1 MSFFSK
7 AALTL
12 FTTSFIFSVDVD
24 TDEIDL
30 SDSENFSTKT
40 EKKQKE
46 IKRKERLNVFDKKVE
61 AENNFYQLSN
71 RQKDALKK
79 SFQKEIQSKK
89 PPWRSVKNLYKKSFT
104 LVHRP
109 NSTKLHSTSLRP
121 LLKLKVPTYAIIH
134 INSFSSRPGTIQ
146 KNRRLAYRRALLV
159 KRILKKRNP
168 KCKYKIRAL
177 AYLSSKRNMN
187 RKTLV
192 KVSSK

>member
-7 AALTL
+7 VALTL
-12 FTTSFIFSVDVD
+12 LTTSFIFSVDID

-40 EKKQKE
+40 EKK
-46 IKRKERLNVFDKKVE
+46 RKKVLNVFDKTIE

-71 RQKDALKK
+71 QQKDALKK
-79 SFQKEIQSKK
+79 SLQKKI
-89 PPWRSVKNLYKKSFT
+89 KSFT
-104 LVHRP
+104 FVHRR

-121 LLKLKVPTYAIIH
+121 LLKLKVPTYSTIH

-168 KCKYKIRAL
+168 KCKYKIRVL
-177 AYLSSKRNMN
+177 AYLRSRRDMN

>member
-7 AALTL
+7 AVLTL
-12 FTTSFIFSVDVD
+12 LTTSFVFSVDLD

-40 EKKQKE
+40 EKKRKKLKQKE
-46 IKRKERLNVFDKKVE
+46 ALNAFDKAIE
-61 AENNFYQLSN
+61 EENNFYQLSN
-71 RQKDALKK
+71 QQKDALKK
-79 SFQKEIQSKK
+79 SFQKKI
-89 PPWRSVKNLYKKSFT
+89 KSFIF
-104 LVHRP
+104 VHRR

-121 LLKLKVPTYAIIH
+121 LLKLKVPTHSTIH

-168 KCKYKIRAL
+168 KCKYKIRVL
-177 AYLSSKRNMN
+177 AYLRSKRDMN

-192 KVSSK
+192 KVNSK

>member
-12 FTTSFIFSVDVD
+12 LTTSFVFSVDVD

-40 EKKQKE
+40 EKKRKE
-46 IKRKERLNVFDKKVE
+46 ILNAFDKKVE

-71 RQKDALKK
+71 RQKEALKR
-79 SFQKEIQSKK
+79 SFQKEIKSKK

-104 LVHRP
+104 LVHRR

-121 LLKLKVPTYAIIH
+121 LLKLKVPTYSIIH

-146 KNRRLAYRRALLV
+146 KNRHLAYRRALLV

-168 KCKYKIRAL
+168 KCKYKIRVL
-177 AYLSSKRNMN
+177 AYLKSKRNMN

>member
-7 AALTL
+7 AVLTL
-12 FTTSFIFSVDVD
+12 LTTSFVFSIDLD

-40 EKKQKE
+40 KK
-46 IKRKERLNVFDKKVE
+46 KRKALLNVFDKAIE

-71 RQKDALKK
+71 QQKDALKK
-79 SFQKEIQSKK
+79 SFQKEIKSKRR
-89 PPWRSVKNLYKKSFT
+89 PWRSVKNSYQKSFT
-104 LVHRP
+104 LVHRR

-121 LLKLKVPTYAIIH
+121 LLKLKVPAYSTIH

-168 KCKYKIRAL
+168 KCKYEIRAL
-177 AYLSSKRNMN
+177 AYLRSKRDMN

-192 KVSSK
+192 KVNSK

>member
-7 AALTL
+7 VALIL
-12 FTTSFIFSVDVD
+12 LTTSFIFSVDVD

-40 EKKQKE
+40 KK
-46 IKRKERLNVFDKKVE
+46 KRKKVLNVFDKEVE
-61 AENNFYQLSN
+61 AENNFYQLSTQ
-71 RQKDALKK
+71 QKDALKK
-79 SFQKEIQSKK
+79 SFQKKIKSKR

-104 LVHRP
+104 LVHRY

-121 LLKLKVPTYAIIH
+121 LLKLKVPTYSIIH

>member
-7 AALTL
+7 AVLTL
-12 FTTSFIFSVDVD
+12 LTTSFVFSVDID

-30 SDSENFSTKT
+30 SDSENFSTT
-40 EKKQKE
+40 AEKKRKKS
-46 IKRKERLNVFDKKVE
+46 KRKELLNVFDKKVE

-71 RQKDALKK
+71 QQKDALKK
-79 SFQKEIQSKK
+79 SFQKKI
-89 PPWRSVKNLYKKSFT
+89 KSFT
-104 LVHRP
+104 LVHRR

-121 LLKLKVPTYAIIH
+121 LLKLKVPTYSIIH

-168 KCKYKIRAL
+168 KCKYKIRTL
-177 AYLSSKRNMN
+177 AYLRSKRNMN

-192 KVSSK
+192 KVSSR

>member
-1 MSFFSK
+1 M
-7 AALTL
+7 
-12 FTTSFIFSVDVD
+12 TTSFIFSVDID

-40 EKKQKE
+40 EKKR
-46 IKRKERLNVFDKKVE
+46 KRKKVLNVFDKTIE

-71 RQKDALKK
+71 QQKDTLKK
-79 SFQKEIQSKK
+79 SLQKKI
-89 PPWRSVKNLYKKSFT
+89 KSFT
-104 LVHRP
+104 FVHRR

-121 LLKLKVPTYAIIH
+121 LLKLKVPTYSTIH

-168 KCKYKIRAL
+168 KCKYKIRVL
-177 AYLSSKRNMN
+177 AYLRSRRDMN